1 MGSTQKSFMLSLFM
15 LGQAVCL
22 GAGLIFKTTDS
33 HYFAPIQA
41 GFMLLISVAMV
52 SAFIA
57 RRFFLLQRTSFL
69 VVISCAIVMAA
80 LMGCD
85 LNGMKRWICL
95 GGLRIHAPSLLIP
108 SLLVGF
114 TSYKQIDDAQGWIK
128 LLPILS
134 VSAALIAVAWCSDLS
149 YTVGLSAGILA
160 SILSRSKLEH
170 LGYWLPLGASAII
183 LAVFCDVELSPV
195 IHTEGILSL
204 AWVQSIFIGILSTVS
219 LFLAVVSPFALWK
232 AASTTEVKG
241 SIIAVSTLFA
251 VIAAFG
257 FTGNWPVP
265 FIGYGAG
272 PILGLA
278 IAIGLIYSEAKL
290 KKE

>member
-1 MGSTQKSFMLSLFM
+1 MGAPQKSFLLSLIL
-15 LGQAVCL
+15 LGQAVCF
-22 GAGLIFKTTDS
+22 GAALIFKTTDS
-33 HYFAPIQA
+33 FHLAPVQA
-41 GFMLLISVAMV
+41 GYMVLISVAMF

-57 RRFFLLQRTSFL
+57 RRFLHLQRTFFL
-69 VVISCAIVMAA
+69 VVISCVTVMVA

-85 LNGMKRWICL
+85 LNGMKRWICI
-95 GGLRIHAPSLLIP
+95 GVLRIHAPSLFIP
-108 SLLVGF
+108 SLLVAF

-128 LLPILS
+128 GFPILS

-160 SILSRSKLEH
+160 SILSRGRLEH
-170 LGYWLPLGASAII
+170 LGYWLPLGASTII
-183 LAVFCDVELSPV
+183 LAVLLDEDLSPV

-204 AWVQSIFIGILSTVS
+204 AWAQSIFVGILSTVS

-232 AASTTEVKG
+232 AAPTAEVKG

-251 VIAAFG
+251 VVAAFG

-278 IAIGLIYSEAKL
+278 LAIGLIYSQTKL
-290 KKE
+290 KEG